1 VTPEPLLPAR
11 GCLVGL
17 VISAALWALIV
28 FIVWLVSEGIL

>member
-17 VISAALWALIV
+17 VISSALWALIV
-28 FIVWLVSEGIL
+28 FVVWLVSEVLL